1 MTIQRKQFGRR
12 GLTPEV
18 GQRWSQTT
26 AAAAAPA
33 AYAAPGYGVQA
44 YEDNDSF
51 SILKV
56 FSFFLGTFFSF
67 YGRVGRME
75 YWTIGFVRWFF
86 DLIVLA
92 VMLRSAWPALEAL
105 ALGGDQLSDAEA
117 QMALLSAIYGSTT
130 GYVCTAFIL
139 LSTISY
145 WSLLVRRQHD
155 RDVSGFWLLMLF
167 IPIFGGFY
175 GIYLFFAL
183 GFFAGS
189 PGPNRFDTARSQ
201 AHVFD

>member
-1 MTIQRKQFGRR
+1 
-12 GLTPEV
+12 L
-18 GQRWSQTT
+18 
-26 AAAAAPA
+26 PA
-33 AYAAPGYGVQA
+33 G
-44 YEDNDSF
+44 
-51 SILKV
+51 
-56 FSFFLGTFFSF
+56 
-67 YGRVGRME
+67 
-75 YWTIGFVRWFF
+75 FF

-92 VMLRSAWPALEAL
+92 VMFRSAWPALEAL
-105 ALGGDQLSDAEA
+105 ASGGDQLSEAEA

-130 GYVCTAFIL
+130 GYVCTALIL

-167 IPIFGGFY
+167 IPIFGAFY

-183 GFFAGS
+183 GFFPGT